1 MRSWHVT
8 LIVTDL
14 IISQRRTAA
23 KPFRNKPF
31 PHFNIIDSMT
41 PRKSKGGFIYRPDND
56 KAPSAGSGT
65 PTMSSPS
72 PSTSAPASDALNLIQ
87 LTTATNEIDTIMRP
101 ATPILS
107 ASTTNPTVMSPDIPS
122 TFLAGSTTTSVVTS
136 VSRTKRKHAG
146 SDLSP
151 AVSGGS
157 AAKRSQPPSAAT
169 KAQQEASDAITEFNG
184 IFAGFVDKFN
194 ETQTSANPEY
204 ACAIKLL
211 RGQDGV
217 GLSAQERMDISSFLG
232 RNPRDVTLYVNS
244 DAEVRALWLQQTLS
258 KLNAANES
266 GR

>member
-1 MRSWHVT
+1 
-8 LIVTDL
+8 
-14 IISQRRTAA
+14 
-23 KPFRNKPF
+23 
-31 PHFNIIDSMT
+31 MT

-65 PTMSSPS
+65 PTMSSLS

-87 LTTATNEIDTIMRP
+87 LTTATNEIDTIMCP

-107 ASTTNPTVMSPDIPS
+107 ASTTNP
-122 TFLAGSTTTSVVTS
+122 
-136 VSRTKRKHAG
+136 
-146 SDLSP
+146 
-151 AVSGGS
+151 
-157 AAKRSQPPSAAT
+157 
-169 KAQQEASDAITEFNG
+169 EFNG

-211 RGQDGV
+211 REQDGV

-232 RNPRDVTLYVNS
+232 RNPKDVTLYVNS